1 MPYNL
6 NNLYFINRVLIAVKS
21 FILLMIINIIKIL
34 NLFILFCIPLIKGN
48 KATESVPTGSIQ
60 SLTGQNKKSNTLNTG
75 LLNTN
80 LVKTP
85 INNNQLIGLR
95 QIHLT
100 APHKLDAVESAW
112 LVGLIQGDGWFS
124 MTKNGKYCKYEFGI
138 ELHIR
143 DIQMLYKIKKA
154 LGVGTINIRKDQ
166 QKAMFRIRN
175 KHQLRDII
183 LPIFDLYPMF
193 STKQL
198 KYLKFRENLLNNVI
212 FYEDLIDID
221 SSKTNVI
228 NNADQIMRSPYFDNW
243 LVGFIEAEGCFC
255 IFKSKPK
262 DLYNI
267 VSFDVCQT
275 GELELI
281 KAIKN
286 RLSITANP
294 YIDKTNNV
302 RIITGSF
309 AGIQSVVTFLDQ
321 TNAKLTGYKRLQYL
335 SFLTELRTNPKY
347 KILKIPTTY
356 GKNKS
361 F

>member
-1 MPYNL
+1 M
-6 NNLYFINRVLIAVKS
+6 
-21 FILLMIINIIKIL
+21 KIY
-34 NLFILFCIPLIKGN
+34 
-48 KATESVPTGSIQ
+48 VH
-60 SLTGQNKKSNTLNTG
+60 KKSNTLNTG

-95 QIHLT
+95 KIHLT
-100 APHKLDAVESAW
+100 APHKLNEVGSAW
-112 LVGLIQGDGWFS
+112 FVGLIQGDGWF
-124 MTKNGKYCKYEFGI
+124 TVAKNGKYCKYEFGI

-154 LGVGTINIRKDQ
+154 LGVGTMFIRKDQ

-175 KHQLRDII
+175 KNHLRAII

-255 IFKSKPK
+255 I
-262 DLYNI
+262 
-267 VSFDVCQT
+267 
-275 GELELI
+275 
-281 KAIKN
+281 
-286 RLSITANP
+286 
-294 YIDKTNNV
+294 
-302 RIITGSF
+302 
-309 AGIQSVVTFLDQ
+309 
-321 TNAKLTGYKRLQYL
+321 
-335 SFLTELRTNPKY
+335 
-347 KILKIPTTY
+347 
-356 GKNKS
+356 
-361 F
+361 